1 MVSKLENIKEASAHS
16 KVSSLG
22 KQKEW
27 IHRWPRGIQTEV
39 PRRLGTMD
47 AKGPDLQQR
56 SGGPLGRG
64 NGPEFPLVW
73 ERPRVKDQ
81 LTFWDVINEGKWGKR
96 RKWIRDTQ
104 KKEAPA

>member
-1 MVSKLENIKEASAHS
+1 MLVECLSERGQCHRENWSPSPAVVSKLENIKAISANS

-56 SGGPLGRG
+56 SGGPPGRG
-64 NGPEFPLVW
+64 NGQSGKGPE
-73 ERPRVKDQ
+73 
-81 LTFWDVINEGKWGKR
+81 
-96 RKWIRDTQ
+96 
-104 KKEAPA
+104 